1 MLGVRVPPALPLKDN
16 LMEKFIKYFEAA
28 KIELQK
34 VIFPTKEQVKNA
46 YIAVF
51 IVVFIVSLFLAVID
65 LTMSFILS
73 HIM

>member
-1 MLGVRVPPALPLKDN
+1 
-16 LMEKFIKYFEAA
+16 MENIINFIKEARL
-28 KIELQK
+28 ELQK

-51 IVVFIVSLFLAVID
+51 LVVTVVSLFLALVDGI
-65 LTMSFILS
+65 MSFILS

>member
-1 MLGVRVPPALPLKDN
+1 
-16 LMEKFIKYFEAA
+16 MEKLIQYIQDARV
-28 KIELQK
+28 ELHK

-51 IVVFIVSLFLAVID
+51 IVVTIVALFLAIVD
-65 LTMSFILS
+65 GTMSFILS

>member
-1 MLGVRVPPALPLKDN
+1 
-16 LMEKFIKYFEAA
+16 MEKLISYIKLS
-28 KIELQK
+28 KQELEK

-51 IVVFIVSLFLAVID
+51 VVVTVVALFLALVD
-65 LTMSFILS
+65 GTMSFILS

>member
-1 MLGVRVPPALPLKDN
+1 
-16 LMEKFIKYFEAA
+16 MEKFIEYLRNA

-51 IVVFIVSLFLAVID
+51 IVVSVVALFLAIVD
-65 LTMSFILS
+65 GTMSFILS

>member
-1 MLGVRVPPALPLKDN
+1 
-16 LMEKFIKYFEAA
+16 MEKFIKYFDAA

-51 IVVFIVSLFLAVID
+51 IVVLIVSLFLAVID
-65 LTMSFILS
+65 LTMSFLLS

>member
-1 MLGVRVPPALPLKDN
+1 
-16 LMEKFIKYFEAA
+16 MEKFIKYFEAA